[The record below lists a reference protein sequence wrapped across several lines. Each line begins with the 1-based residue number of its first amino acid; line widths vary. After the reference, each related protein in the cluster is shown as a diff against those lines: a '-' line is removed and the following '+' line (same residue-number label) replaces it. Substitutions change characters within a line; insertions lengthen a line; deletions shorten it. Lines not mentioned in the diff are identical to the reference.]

1 MAIDPKLID
10 DLNSR
15 RKKVILSGGQEKIDK
30 RHEKGE
36 MTARDR
42 MGYLFEEGT
51 FSEIGMH
58 VRHNCHNFGMGKKEI
73 PGDGVVSGFGLVNGR
88 PVACAASDFL
98 AQGGSLGYMHAMKI
112 ADAQKYALKAGIPMV
127 TVNDSGG
134 ARLQEGVAALSGYA
148 QVFYNNVLASG
159 VVPQISMILGPCAG
173 GAAYSPALTDFII
186 MRNSGN
192 AGMYI
197 TGPKVIEQV
206 TYEKC
211 TMDDIGSAAI
221 HASVSG
227 NVHFVADSDAHA
239 LDILKRLLSFLPANN
254 AEEPP
259 HKLDTPLDLSADEG
273 MSDLIPGD
281 NRTPLDVQP
290 IISRLVDDGD
300 FLEVHKDFAKN
311 VVVGFGRVCG
321 VVVGIIANQPN
332 VKAGCLDID
341 SSDKAARFIRFCNAF
356 NIPLV
361 NLVDVPGFL
370 PGKNQERGGIIRHG
384 AKLIFAYSQAT
395 VPKVTLI
402 MRKAYGGAYIAM
414 CCKDLG
420 ADAVFA
426 WPGAEIAV
434 MGAEG
439 AVPVLYGREL
449 KAVEAPGRT
458 SGRIP
463 GGLLQPVR
471 GGRHGPDHGS
481 HQSGRN
487 PRQDRLRT
495 AHPPEQEGSASG
507 QEARQHSALTSILTD
522 SYVTYDTRLCAGHGQ
537 HHGES
542 GLPDRRHPGG
552 HDVPGWPGRHSDH
565 QRLHCR
571 FHPEQGQSQGRSG
584 LRRSRSCACR
594 RPCGS
599 RQAGHDSGNARH
611 PLRSRGLR
619 HDGAHAGN
627 GGRHLRRRGRRP
639 GRHEPPHRGNQ
650 AIPGLRLCGR
660 RQGGNLRLPPHPAQS
675 LNHCIIHPYPRPR
688 RESFNLIFHTIH
700 YYEET
705 SHHRRRQGI

>member
-73 PGDGVVSGFGLVNGR
+73 PGDGVVSGFGLVDGR

-134 ARLQEGVAALSGYA
+134 APPGRRGGPFRLCPGVLQQCACLRRGSANLHDSGS
-148 QVFYNNVLASG
+148 LRG
-159 VVPQISMILGPCAG
+159 RRGLL
-173 GAAYSPALTDFII
+173 PALTDFII

-221 HASVSG
+221 HATVSG

-239 LDILKRLLSFLPANN
+239 MDILKRLLSFLPSNN
-254 AEEPP
+254 TEEPP

-290 IISRLVDDGD
+290 IISRLVDNGD

-311 VVVGFGRVCG
+311 VVVGFGRICG

-449 KAVEAPGRT
+449 KAVEDPAEKAKRQGE
-458 SGRIP
+458 
-463 GGLLQPVR
+463 LLEEYR
-471 GGRHGPDHGS
+471 EAFY
-481 HQSGRN
+481 N
-487 PRQDRLRT
+487 PYVAAGMGQITEVINPEETRAKIAFALRT
-495 AHPPEQEGSASG
+495 LLNKKEVRPAKK
-507 QEARQHSALTSILTD
+507 
-522 SYVTYDTRLCAGHGQ
+522 HG
-537 HHGES
+537 
-542 GLPDRRHPGG
+542 
-552 HDVPGWPGRHSDH
+552 
-565 QRLHCR
+565 
-571 FHPEQGQSQGRSG
+571 
-584 LRRSRSCACR
+584 
-594 RPCGS
+594 
-599 RQAGHDSGNARH
+599 NI
-611 PLRSRGLR
+611 PL
-619 HDGAHAGN
+619 
-627 GGRHLRRRGRRP
+627 
-639 GRHEPPHRGNQ
+639 
-650 AIPGLRLCGR
+650 
-660 RQGGNLRLPPHPAQS
+660 
-675 LNHCIIHPYPRPR
+675 
-688 RESFNLIFHTIH
+688 
-700 YYEET
+700 
-705 SHHRRRQGI
+705 

>member
-1 MAIDPKLID
+1 
-10 DLNSR
+10 
-15 RKKVILSGGQEKIDK
+15 
-30 RHEKGE
+30 
-36 MTARDR
+36 
-42 MGYLFEEGT
+42 
-51 FSEIGMH
+51 MH
-58 VRHNCHNFGMGKKEI
+58 VRTTATTSAWKRRKSPAN
-73 PGDGVVSGFGLVNGR
+73 GVVSGFGLVNGR

-112 ADAQKYALKAGIPMV
+112 ADAQKYSLKAGIPMV

-254 AEEPP
+254 TEEPP
-259 HKLDTPLDLSADEG
+259 HKLDTPLDLSMDGG
-273 MSDLIPGD
+273 MNDLIPSD

-290 IISRLVDDGD
+290 IISRLVDNGD
-300 FLEVHKDFAKN
+300 FLEVQKDFAKN
-311 VVVGFGRVCG
+311 IVVGFGRICG

-356 NIPLV
+356 NTPLV

-384 AKLIFAYSQAT
+384 AKLIFAYSQST

-449 KAVEAPGRT
+449 KAVEDPAEKAKAPGRA

-463 GGLLQPVR
+463 RSLLQSLR
-471 GGRHGPDHGS
+471 SRRHGPDHGS

-487 PRQDRLRT
+487 PRQDRLRP
-495 AHPPEQEGSASG
+495 AHPAEQEGSAPG
-507 QEARQHSALTSILTD
+507 QEARQHAALTSIFTD
-522 SYVTYDTRLCAGHGQ
+522 SYATYNTRLRTGHGQ
-537 HHGES
+537 RHG
-542 GLPDRRHPGG
+542 
-552 HDVPGWPGRHSDH
+552 
-565 QRLHCR
+565 
-571 FHPEQGQSQGRSG
+571 
-584 LRRSRSCACR
+584 
-594 RPCGS
+594 
-599 RQAGHDSGNARH
+599 
-611 PLRSRGLR
+611 
-619 HDGAHAGN
+619 
-627 GGRHLRRRGRRP
+627 
-639 GRHEPPHRGNQ
+639 
-650 AIPGLRLCGR
+650 
-660 RQGGNLRLPPHPAQS
+660 
-675 LNHCIIHPYPRPR
+675 
-688 RESFNLIFHTIH
+688 TI
-700 YYEET
+700 
-705 SHHRRRQGI
+705 

>member
-73 PGDGVVSGFGLVNGR
+73 PGDGVVSGFGLVDGR

-221 HASVSG
+221 HATVSG

-239 LDILKRLLSFLPANN
+239 MDILKRLLSFLPSNN
-254 AEEPP
+254 TEEPP

-290 IISRLVDDGD
+290 IISRLVAIGD
-300 FLEVHKDFAKN
+300 FQK
-311 VVVGFGRVCG
+311 R
-321 VVVGIIANQPN
+321 
-332 VKAGCLDID
+332 
-341 SSDKAARFIRFCNAF
+341 RR
-356 NIPLV
+356 
-361 NLVDVPGFL
+361 
-370 PGKNQERGGIIRHG
+370 
-384 AKLIFAYSQAT
+384 
-395 VPKVTLI
+395 
-402 MRKAYGGAYIAM
+402 
-414 CCKDLG
+414 
-420 ADAVFA
+420 
-426 WPGAEIAV
+426 
-434 MGAEG
+434 
-439 AVPVLYGREL
+439 
-449 KAVEAPGRT
+449 
-458 SGRIP
+458 
-463 GGLLQPVR
+463 
-471 GGRHGPDHGS
+471 
-481 HQSGRN
+481 
-487 PRQDRLRT
+487 RLRP
-495 AHPPEQEGSASG
+495 H
-507 QEARQHSALTSILTD
+507 
-522 SYVTYDTRLCAGHGQ
+522 
-537 HHGES
+537 
-542 GLPDRRHPGG
+542 
-552 HDVPGWPGRHSDH
+552 
-565 QRLHCR
+565 
-571 FHPEQGQSQGRSG
+571 
-584 LRRSRSCACR
+584 LRRSGRHHRQPAQCE
-594 RPCGS
+594 S
-599 RQAGHDSGNARH
+599 RLPGYRLLRQGRTLH
-611 PLRSRGLR
+611 PLLQRIQYSVGEP
-619 HDGAHAGN
+619 
-627 GGRHLRRRGRRP
+627 GGRARLPARQEPGTGRHYPPRRQTHLRLFPGHGAQSHPDHAESLRRRLHRHVLQGSGR
-639 GRHEPPHRGNQ
+639 
-650 AIPGLRLCGR
+650 
-660 RQGGNLRLPPHPAQS
+660 
-675 LNHCIIHPYPRPR
+675 
-688 RESFNLIFHTIH
+688 
-700 YYEET
+700 
-705 SHHRRRQGI
+705 